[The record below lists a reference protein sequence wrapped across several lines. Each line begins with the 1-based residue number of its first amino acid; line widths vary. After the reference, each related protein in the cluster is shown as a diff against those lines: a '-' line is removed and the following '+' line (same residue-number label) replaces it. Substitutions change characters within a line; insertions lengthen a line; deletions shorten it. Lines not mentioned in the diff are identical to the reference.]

1 MNNFIKVVC
10 IFFIAYGV
18 NAQSVSLNIGGSI
31 SCESKITPRG
41 SMVNVTRDGKAFTSF
56 PISSEGTFF
65 LYLPLGSEYSVKVTR
80 KDFVQKIFSVNTKG
94 VSDENAKSK
103 FSVMIADLE
112 LMEFYPGVDF
122 SLFDQPINKYYYNP
136 QKDNFEYDK
145 DYLKK
150 MLALVAEVKEA
161 RKLAIAAAKTK
172 AEQDKAEALLAKQ
185 QALLDE
191 RYAADAIALKKL
203 EEELAQNKTSDLR
216 KFTDRSAYPN
226 NSTATLPADIRTIT
240 EIQTLPVD
248 ALQINSNKNE
258 RIIALLVKYKNG
270 VTEEIII
277 GKNLIIIQRVVV
289 RDAMAWVYQ
298 KKLFNWG
305 GVAFFRDGVAITEG
319 IFEMETKT
327 A

>member
-1 MNNFIKVVC
+1 MNSFIKVA
-10 IFFIAYGV
+10 FFLFIALGV

-41 SMVNVTRDGKAFTSF
+41 SIVNVTRDGKPFTSF

-65 LYLPLGSEYSVKVTR
+65 LYLPLGSEYSVKVTK

-94 VSDENAKSK
+94 VSQENAQSK

-122 SLFDQPINKYYYNP
+122 SLFDQPINKYYYNA

-145 DYLKK
+145 EYLKK

-161 RKLAIAAAKTK
+161 RKLAIVSAKTK
-172 AEQDKAEALLAKQ
+172 AEQDKIEAALAKQ

-191 RYAADAIALKKL
+191 RYATDAAALKKL
-203 EEELAQNKTSDLR
+203 EEELAQTKTPELK
-216 KFTDRSAYPN
+216 KFTDRSSYPN
-226 NSTATLPADIRTIT
+226 NNTATLPADIRTVS
-240 EIQTLPVD
+240 EVQPLAVD
-248 ALQINSNKNE
+248 ALQIISNKNE
-258 RIIALLVKYKNG
+258 HLTALLIKYKNG

-298 KKLFNWG
+298 KKIFNWG